1 MKKLQIEYF
10 AILREQAG
18 KSGEFITTEASTA
31 VEVFAGLQQAYGF
44 ADPKNFKLAVNDE
57 FCAWDRP
64 LSDGD
69 HVVFLPPVAGG

>member
-1 MKKLQIEYF
+1 MKNLQIEYF

-18 KSGEFITTEASTA
+18 KRGESIATEASTA

-57 FCAWDRP
+57 FCAWDT
-64 LSDGD
+64 LLNDGD
-69 HVVFLPPVAGG
+69 RVVFIPPVAGG